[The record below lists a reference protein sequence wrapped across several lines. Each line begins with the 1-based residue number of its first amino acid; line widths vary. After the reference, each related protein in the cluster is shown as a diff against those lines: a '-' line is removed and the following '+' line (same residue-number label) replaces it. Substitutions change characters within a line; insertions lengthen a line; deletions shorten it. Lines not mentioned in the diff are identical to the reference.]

1 MEYGRSPACANR
13 GSATASLE
21 PTTERLAEGMLAAS
35 KSGSLTRSSTMSK
48 LTRFVLSHKLLV
60 VAFWLVLAIAGAM
73 TAGATTK
80 RLTTSFAMPGA
91 AFRSDARIQ
100 ALYRHNGAQDPTVP
114 VITLPAGTTIH
125 TPGVVAR
132 LGRAFAAA
140 GRVEPTARVVDY
152 ATTGDRAFAT
162 ADGRATYALVFT
174 PQSNPMSPGNLTARI
189 QRAVSAAVPGSWHV
203 RVTGIQAL
211 ATGRAAGKGAGVM
224 AEAMLGGLGAL
235 VVLAFVFASLLA
247 FLPLVI
253 AGISILTTF
262 LALGGLTQLMAV
274 SQVVEFLIALIG
286 LGVAIDYS
294 LLVVSRWREERAH
307 GKANEDA
314 VQAAMTSAGRAVLF
328 SGLTVGIGLLALV
341 ALPVPFLRSA
351 GIGGVLIPLI
361 SVAVALTLLPVV
373 LATVG
378 PRLDWP
384 RLRTDNTASR
394 GWTAWGRFTVRHRGL
409 AALAGT
415 ATLAAL
421 IIPAFSLHLGE
432 PSTAALA
439 QTGPA
444 HSALTTLEA
453 GGVPA
458 GTLTPVDVLTRADA
472 AAAVVKQLAHVPGVH
487 AAIGAAGGQFR
498 RGGTALVTVLPR
510 AETDIATGQD
520 TVRAIRASLAR
531 DPAVLGIAG
540 SGASM
545 IDFANDVYGSFPL
558 MLGLIALA
566 TFVLLARAFRSLL
579 LPLKAVVLNLASLG
593 AAYGV
598 MEWVWQSGHA
608 SQAVWGIPATGA
620 ITMWVPVMV
629 FAFLFGLSM
638 DYEVFIL
645 ARMRESFDR
654 TGETGSAVIEGI
666 GRTGRLVTSAAL
678 ILVLSFL
685 AMSTGPETDIK
696 VLATGLGAGIL
707 VDATLIRCLLVPA
720 LVSLFGSYNWWLPA
734 PAARILRVAPSPPR
748 AGKES
753 PPVPASA
760 TPAATVPTPAPARP

>member
-1 MEYGRSPACANR
+1 
-13 GSATASLE
+13 
-21 PTTERLAEGMLAAS
+21 
-35 KSGSLTRSSTMSK
+35 MSK

-73 TAGATTK
+73 TVSATSK
-80 RLTTSFAMPGA
+80 RLSNSFAMPGA

-114 VITLPAGTTIH
+114 VITLPAGTTID

-132 LGRAFAAA
+132 LDRAFAAA
-140 GRVEPTARVVDY
+140 GRVEPTARVIDY
-152 ATTGDRAFAT
+152 ATTRDRAFAT
-162 ADGRATYALVFT
+162 ADGRTTYALVFT
-174 PQSNPMSPGNLTARI
+174 PQRDPMSPGDLTARI
-189 QRAVSAAVPGSWHV
+189 QRAVTAAVPGSWQV
-203 RVTGIQAL
+203 RVTGMQAL
-211 ATGRAAGKGAGVM
+211 ATGTTGGKGAGVL
-224 AEAMLGGLGAL
+224 AEAMLGALGAL
-235 VVLAFVFASLLA
+235 LVLAFVFASFLA
-247 FLPLVI
+247 FVPLVI

-262 LALGGLTQLMAV
+262 LALGGLTHLMAV

-286 LGVAIDYS
+286 LGVAIDYT

-307 GKANEDA
+307 GKANQDA

-341 ALPVPFLRSA
+341 VLPVPFLRSA

-394 GWTAWGRFTVRHRGL
+394 GWTAWARFTVRHRGL

-415 ATLAAL
+415 ATLAVL
-421 IIPAFSLHLGE
+421 IIPTFSLHLGE
-432 PSTAALA
+432 PTTAALA
-439 QTGPA
+439 QSGPA
-444 HSALTTLEA
+444 HSALATLEA

-472 AAAVVKQLAHVPGVH
+472 APAVAKRLAHVRGVN
-487 AAIGAAGGQFR
+487 AAIGPASGQFR

-510 AETDIATGQD
+510 AETNIGTGQD
-520 TVRAIRASLAR
+520 TVRTIRAALAH

-545 IDFANDVYGSFPL
+545 IDFSHDVYGSFPL
-558 MLGLIALA
+558 MLALIALA

-598 MEWVWQSGHA
+598 MVWIWQQGHV

-654 TGETGSAVIEGI
+654 TGDTHSAVIEGI

-685 AMSTGPETDIK
+685 AMSTGPQTDLKI
-696 VLATGLGAGIL
+696 LATGLGAGIL

-720 LVSLFGSYNWWLPA
+720 LVGLFGSYNWWLPA
-734 PAARILRVAPSPPR
+734 WAGRILRVAPSPLH
-748 AGKES
+748 AGRER
-753 PPVPASA
+753 PAITSS
-760 TPAATVPTPAPARP
+760 PAAPATKRALEPTQA